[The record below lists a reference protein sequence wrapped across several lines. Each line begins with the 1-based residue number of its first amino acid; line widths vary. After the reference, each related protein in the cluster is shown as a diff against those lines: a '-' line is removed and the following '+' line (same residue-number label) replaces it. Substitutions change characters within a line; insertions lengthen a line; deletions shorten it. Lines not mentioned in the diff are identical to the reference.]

1 MRIKDRSRLIPAGC
15 ALLAALALT
24 GCGEPK
30 TGAGGGM
37 MGQGSRIPEVAAVT
51 VQPES
56 VVITTELAGRTSPCL
71 VAEVRPQVGGIVQ
84 KRLFEEGADVLAGDV
99 LYQID
104 PATYQAA
111 HESAKASLAR
121 AEANAVPARL
131 RAKRY
136 AKLLADKVI
145 SPQEVDDAIAAQ
157 GQAEAE
163 IEACKAAVKTAR
175 INLDY
180 TRVTAPISGRIG
192 KSSVTVGALV
202 TANQGAPLA
211 TIQQLDPMYVDVTQS
226 SANVLNLKRKMAKG
240 LIKQGGANQARV
252 RLLLEDGSAYA
263 LEGTLEFSGVTVDVG
278 TGSVELRT
286 VFPNPDHLL
295 LPGMY
300 VRAVLEEGV
309 TEGALLVPQQAVT
322 RDAKGNPV
330 VMVVGD
336 GNKVEARML
345 KIDRAIG
352 EKWLVSDGLKAGDRA
367 IMEGLQNV
375 RAGTEVKVVPFGEKT
390 SAPTGPSGSS
400 APAGG
405 AAAE

>member
-1 MRIKDRSRLIPAGC
+1 MRIKDGSRLIPAGC
-15 ALLAALALT
+15 VLLAVLALT

-37 MGQGSRIPEVAAVT
+37 MGSRIPEVAAVT

-111 HESAKASLAR
+111 HESAKATLAR

-163 IEACKAAVKTAR
+163 IEVCKAAVKTAR

-226 SANVLNLKRKMAKG
+226 SANLLNLKRKMVEG
-240 LIKQGGANQARV
+240 LIKQGGANQAKV
-252 RLLLEDGSAYA
+252 RLLLEDASAYA

-309 TEGALLVPQQAVT
+309 SEGALLVPQRAFT

-336 GNKVEARML
+336 GNKVEPRML

-352 EKWLVSDGLKAGDRA
+352 EKWLVSDGLKAGDRV
-367 IMEGLQNV
+367 IMEGLQKV
-375 RAGTEVKVVPFGEKT
+375 RPGAEVKVVPFGEKT
-390 SAPTGPSGSS
+390 PALTGSNVSS

-405 AAAE
+405 AAAK

>member
-1 MRIKDRSRLIPAGC
+1 MRIKDGSRLIPAGC
-15 ALLAALALT
+15 VLLAVLALT
-24 GCGEPK
+24 GCEQPK
-30 TGAGGGM
+30 AGAGGGM
-37 MGQGSRIPEVAAVT
+37 MGSQIPEVAVVT
-51 VQPES
+51 MQPES
-56 VVITTELAGRTSPCL
+56 VVITMELAGRTSPCL

-84 KRLFEEGADVLAGDV
+84 KRLFEEGADVSAGDV

-111 HESAKASLAR
+111 HESAKATLAR

-131 RAKRY
+131 RAERY
-136 AKLLADKVI
+136 AQLLADKVI

-226 SANVLNLKRKMAKG
+226 SANLLNLKRKMAKG
-240 LIKQGGANQARV
+240 LIKQGGANQAKV

-263 LEGTLEFSGVTVDVG
+263 LEGTLGFSDVTVDVG

-286 VFPNPDHLL
+286 VFPNPDHLM

-309 TEGALLVPQQAVT
+309 SEGALLVPQQAVT

-330 VMVVGD
+330 VMLVGD

-352 EKWLVSDGLKAGDRA
+352 EKWQVSDGLKAGDRV

-375 RAGTEVKVVPFGEKT
+375 RPGAEVKVVPFGEKPP
-390 SAPTGPSGSS
+390 ALTGSNVSS

-405 AAAE
+405 AAAK

>member
-121 AEANAVPARL
+121 SEANAVPARL

-202 TANQGAPLA
+202 TANQGAALA

-286 VFPNPDHLL
+286 VFPNPDHLM

-300 VRAVLEEGV
+300 VRALLEEGV
-309 TEGALLVPQQAVT
+309 SEGALLVPQQAVT

-375 RAGTEVKVVPFGEKT
+375 RPGAEVKVVPFGEKT
-390 SAPTGPSGSS
+390 PALTGPSGSS

>member
-1 MRIKDRSRLIPAGC
+1 MRIKDGSRLIPAGC
-15 ALLAALALT
+15 VLLAVLALT
-24 GCGEPK
+24 GCEKPK
-30 TGAGGGM
+30 AGAGGGM
-37 MGQGSRIPEVAAVT
+37 MGSQIPEVAVVT
-51 VQPES
+51 MQPES
-56 VVITTELAGRTSPCL
+56 VVITMELAGRTSPCL

-84 KRLFEEGADVLAGDV
+84 KRLFEEGADVSAGDV

-131 RAKRY
+131 RAERY
-136 AKLLADKVI
+136 AQLLADRVI
-145 SPQEVDDAIAAQ
+145 SRQEVDDAIAAQ

-226 SANVLNLKRKMAKG
+226 SANLLNLKRKMAKG
-240 LIKQGGANQARV
+240 LIKQGGANQAKV

-263 LEGTLEFSGVTVDVG
+263 LEGTLGFSDVTVDVG

-286 VFPNPDHLL
+286 VFPNPDHLM

-309 TEGALLVPQQAVT
+309 SEGALLVPQQAVT

-330 VMVVGD
+330 VMLVGD

-352 EKWLVSDGLKAGDRA
+352 EKWQVSDGLKAGDRV

-375 RAGTEVKVVPFGEKT
+375 RPGAEVKVVPFGEKT
-390 SAPTGPSGSS
+390 PALTGPNVSS

-405 AAAE
+405 AAAK

>member
-390 SAPTGPSGSS
+390 PAPTGPSGSS

>member
-1 MRIKDRSRLIPAGC
+1 MRIKDGSRLIPAGC
-15 ALLAALALT
+15 VLLAALALT

-37 MGQGSRIPEVAAVT
+37 MGSQIPEVAVVT
-51 VQPES
+51 MQPES
-56 VVITTELAGRTSPCL
+56 VVITMELAGRTSPCL

-84 KRLFEEGADVLAGDV
+84 KRLFEEGADVSAGDV

-111 HESAKASLAR
+111 HESAKATLAR

-131 RAKRY
+131 RAERY
-136 AKLLADKVI
+136 AQLLADKVI

-226 SANVLNLKRKMAKG
+226 SANLLNLKRKMAKG
-240 LIKQGGANQARV
+240 LIKQGGANQAKV

-263 LEGTLEFSGVTVDVG
+263 LEGTLGFSDVTVDVG

-286 VFPNPDHLL
+286 VFPNPDHLM

-309 TEGALLVPQQAVT
+309 SEGALLVPQQAVT

-330 VMVVGD
+330 VMLVGD

-352 EKWLVSDGLKAGDRA
+352 EKWQVSDGLKAGDRV

-375 RAGTEVKVVPFGEKT
+375 RPGAEVKVVPFGEKT
-390 SAPTGPSGSS
+390 PALTGSNVSS

-405 AAAE
+405 AAAK

>member
-352 EKWLVSDGLKAGDRA
+352 EKWLVSDGLRAGDRA

-375 RAGTEVKVVPFGEKT
+375 RPGAEVKVVPFGEKT
-390 SAPTGPSGSS
+390 SAPTGPNGSS